1 MSFAAQTVPAA
12 KVLGFF
18 CCIPQRL
25 LFVKDLLFPRRTKH
39 RVLHLQNKILLFYNA
54 WLLLWLGGEMLGI
67 LIGADPGAARQ

>member
-39 RVLHLQNKILLFYNA
+39 RVLHLQNKILLFYQRVA
-54 WLLLWLGGEMLGI
+54 AAVVGG
-67 LIGADPGAARQ
+67 